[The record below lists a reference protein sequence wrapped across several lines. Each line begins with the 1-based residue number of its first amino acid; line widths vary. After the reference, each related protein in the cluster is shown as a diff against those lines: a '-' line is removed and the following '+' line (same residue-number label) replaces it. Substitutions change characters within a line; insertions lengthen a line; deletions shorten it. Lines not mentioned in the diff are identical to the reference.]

1 MLEYLIDDL
10 VIWAYRNELLKDYEK
25 RYVYEYA
32 IQVILYNMMLL
43 VVTFLISV
51 FTNNIQS
58 FIMFMIFFVMLR
70 RNLGGF
76 HFKNK
81 YICMTVSISMYVIIT
96 FFGGEIFLLYE
107 NYILV
112 IWGVL
117 AILCLF
123 MPALKDKNYNKKV
136 VNIEKYKELKIG
148 EFFYI
153 DNNGK
158 GALLF
163 KFLGMQKGKMLG
175 EDPINSTKSLIA
187 TSLYVGKVKDL
198 V

>member
-107 NYILV
+107 NYIFI

-123 MPALKDKNYNKKV
+123 MPALNDKNYNKKV
-136 VNIEKYKELKIG
+136 VNILICIHIVLMFTGIYLKMQCVSWAVLFNIAVLSMFIFQKFMEVLNWNAEEEK
-148 EFFYI
+148 
-153 DNNGK
+153 
-158 GALLF
+158 
-163 KFLGMQKGKMLG
+163 
-175 EDPINSTKSLIA
+175 
-187 TSLYVGKVKDL
+187 
-198 V
+198 

>member
-81 YICMTVSISMYVIIT
+81 YIYMTVSISMYVIIT

-136 VNIEKYKELKIG
+136 VNVMICIHIVLMFTGLYLKMQCVAWAVLFNIAVLSMFIFQKFMEVLNWNAEEEK
-148 EFFYI
+148 
-153 DNNGK
+153 
-158 GALLF
+158 
-163 KFLGMQKGKMLG
+163 
-175 EDPINSTKSLIA
+175 
-187 TSLYVGKVKDL
+187 
-198 V
+198 